1 MKKIPQRKCVGCRQL
16 FDKSTLIQVC
26 KNKIGQGRSA
36 YICNNEACIEQARKT
51 KGIERS
57 LKQATPIG
65 LYENLFKNM
74 LGG

>member
-1 MKKIPQRKCVGCRQL
+1 MKKIPQRKCVGCHQM
-16 FDKSTLIQVC
+16 FDKSVLLRVF
-26 KNKIGQGRSA
+26 KDKSGQGRSA
-36 YICNNEACIEQARKT
+36 YICNSASCIEQARKT

-57 LKQATPIG
+57 LKQAISID